1 MPFIITIVLLIA
13 IVLFVVLRIS
23 LRKKQLT
30 VQQFFSLYLVGLVA
44 LALTYLGLSGK
55 LHPLFALFGGLIPL
69 ITNSIKGGSGLFRGY
84 GLWRQFSHLF
94 TGSNAPS
101 NQSSQSG
108 SAKQTSVQTLYLD
121 VELDH
126 DSGTMTGKILLGTFE
141 NRQLES
147 LSQAE
152 LSQLIGEVKT
162 DPDSN
167 NILNAFIERNH
178 PDWDFDNATPDTATS
193 LDIREALG
201 VLGLDEAASRDDII
215 DAHRRLIQKMHPD
228 RGGSTVLAARIN
240 EAKDVLLKYKNY
252 DA

>member
-1 MPFIITIVLLIA
+1 MPFIITIVILIA
-13 IVLFVVLRIS
+13 IALFVLLRIS

-44 LALTYLGLSGK
+44 LTLTYLGLSGK
-55 LHPLFALFGGLIPL
+55 LNPLFALFGGLIPL

-84 GLWRQFSHLF
+84 GLWRQFSHFF
-94 TGSNAPS
+94 TGNKGPS
-101 NQSSQSG
+101 NQSTA
-108 SAKQTSVQTLYLD
+108 AKQTSVQTLYLD

-126 DSGTMTGKILLGTFE
+126 DSGTMTGKVLLGMFE
-141 NRQLES
+141 NRQLET
-147 LSQAE
+147 LSRSE
-152 LSQLIGEVKT
+152 LSELINEVKS
-162 DPDSN
+162 DPDST

-178 PDWDFDNATPDTATS
+178 PDWDLGTEPSDNHSNP
-193 LDIREALG
+193 DIREALG
-201 VLGLDEAASRDDII
+201 VLGLDESASRDDII

-240 EAKDVLLKYKNY
+240 EAKDILLKYKNY